1 MAREGTGTIL
11 ERNGKFYAR
20 IRFKD
25 ELGNQR
31 DIRRVAES
39 RSGLAQ
45 FACVKS
51 IRRLNTPI
59 FELIICIYSISALN
73 YHY

>member
-1 MAREGTGTIL
+1 MARERTGTVL
-11 ERNGKFYAR
+11 ERSGKFYA

-25 ELGNQR
+25 EPGIHR

-51 IRRLNTPI
+51 IKRLNTPI